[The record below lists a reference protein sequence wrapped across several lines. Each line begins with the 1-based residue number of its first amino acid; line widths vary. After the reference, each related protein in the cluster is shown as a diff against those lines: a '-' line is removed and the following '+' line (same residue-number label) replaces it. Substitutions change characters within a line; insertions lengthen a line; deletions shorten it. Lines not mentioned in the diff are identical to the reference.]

1 MSEFVDDQDKIKA
14 LEKQVRILQRKLKR
28 SEADRIDLETASD
41 LRENV
46 LKNVIRDLENSHT
59 TLQERGQA
67 LEKALSKLQSL
78 QMKLVESEKMSAL
91 GIMVAGIAHEINNPV
106 SFIYGN
112 VEYANDYL
120 KSLLDL
126 IQLYQQHYP
135 EPEAAIQ
142 EEIESI
148 DLDFV
153 KQDSTKLFKSM
164 KIGAER
170 IREIVKSLRTF
181 SRLDES
187 DFKAANIHE
196 GLDSTLTILNSRF
209 KPSATNPDGIQLS
222 RNYGINCPTINCYP
236 GPLNQVFMNVLVNSL
251 DALDE
256 FMQEG
261 KRSDAFIP
269 HVQISTTCSSQNKV
283 FIRISDNGPGI
294 PEGIKDKL
302 FDPFFTTKPVGKGT
316 GLGLAISYQIITEK
330 HQGRLWYASTPEQGT
345 TFTIELP
352 TNQNKAA
359 D

>member
-1 MSEFVDDQDKIKA
+1 MSDFVDDQQKLKD

-28 SEADRIDLETASD
+28 SEADRIELETASE

-46 LKNVIRDLENSHT
+46 LKTVIRDLEKSHT
-59 TLQERGQA
+59 KLQDRGQA
-67 LEKALSKLQSL
+67 LEKALNKLQSL
-78 QMKLVESEKMSAL
+78 QMKLIESEKMSAL
-91 GIMVAGIAHEINNPV
+91 GIMVAGVAHEINNPV

-112 VEYANDYL
+112 LEYANEYL
-120 KSLLDL
+120 ENLLGL
-126 IQLYQQHYP
+126 LQLYQQHYP
-135 EPEAAIQ
+135 EPAAAIQ
-142 EEIESI
+142 KEIEAV

-153 KQDSTKLFKSM
+153 KQDSPQLFQSM

-187 DFKAANIHE
+187 DFKRANIHE

-209 KPSATNPDGIQLS
+209 KPSSANPHGIQLS
-222 RNYGINCPTINCYP
+222 RDYGIEYPAINCYP
-236 GPLNQVFMNVLVNSL
+236 GPLNQVFMNVLVNAL

-256 FMQEG
+256 FMREAESPQLFMPSVE
-261 KRSDAFIP
+261 
-269 HVQISTTCSSQNKV
+269 ISTEQSSPNKIL
-283 FIRISDNGPGI
+283 IRISDNGPGI
-294 PEGIKDKL
+294 PDSIKDKL

-316 GLGLAISYQIITEK
+316 GLGLAISYQIVTEK
-330 HQGRLWYASTPEQGT
+330 HQGRLWYESMPEKGT

-352 TNQNKAA
+352 TKQNNAS